1 MNRKKL
7 LRTAVVILAAA
18 AAVMFYCNYR
28 VIAVAKGKVY
38 TATAGI
44 PYNKTGLLLG
54 TTKFLA
60 NKKINP
66 FYSNRITAAAELMRA
81 GKIKYLVISGDNSR
95 KDYNEPEMMRA
106 DLIANGIDSGLV
118 YLDYAGF
125 RTFDS
130 MERLK
135 KIFGQD
141 SVTVISQRFHIE
153 RALYIGKRLGISAI
167 GYTARDAGNRA
178 DFRVGIR
185 EKLARVKL
193 FTDFLLGVQPKFLG
207 PPVIIPG

>member
-1 MNRKKL
+1 MTKKKI
-7 LRTAVVILAAA
+7 LRYAVILFAVVAAIIC
-18 AAVMFYCNYR
+18 YCNYR
-28 VIAVAKGKVY
+28 VSALSAGKLY
-38 TATAGI
+38 TGTENI

-54 TTKFLA
+54 TSKYVNNGRL
-60 NKKINP
+60 NP
-66 FYSNRITAAAELMRA
+66 FYSNRIAAATDLLKA

-95 KDYNEPEMMRA
+95 ADYNEPGMMRA
-106 DLIANGIDSGLV
+106 DLMANGIDSNLL

-141 SVTVISQRFHIE
+141 SVTVISQKFHVE
-153 RALYIGKRLGISAI
+153 RALYIGSRMGITAV
-167 GYTARDAGNRA
+167 GYCAPDVSRRAGLKTAL
-178 DFRVGIR
+178 R

-193 FTDFLLGVQPKFLG
+193 FTDFWLGVKPKFLG
-207 PPVIIPG
+207 PPVVIPG